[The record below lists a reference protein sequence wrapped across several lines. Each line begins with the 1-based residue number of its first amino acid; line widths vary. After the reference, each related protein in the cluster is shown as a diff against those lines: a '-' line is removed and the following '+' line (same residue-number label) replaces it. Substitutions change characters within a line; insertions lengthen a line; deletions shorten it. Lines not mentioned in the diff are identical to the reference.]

1 MIAPVRHV
9 KSRRRYHLSTAG
21 AMYVGVCVFLLI
33 GAVNSQN
40 NLLFAALG
48 LGLAGLVVSGLVS
61 GSSLLGI
68 EIQRLEISETSVG
81 RPMTIRYAVRNTNR
95 LMPAFGLTIEELASE
110 HADHRGADAIRAFV
124 AHVGPGQRV
133 ICEAVAWPS
142 TRGQMRL
149 NRLRTS
155 TTFPFGIARKSVT
168 VSIPQVA
175 LVLPLSGRVKP
186 GVVRGGESHT
196 VENVKLHSR
205 VGADG
210 EIFGIREYVPGDV
223 PRHIAWRATARTGRL
238 IVTQRVMPQPVRVW
252 IALRVS
258 GRDATRDEQA
268 ICIAASLIRR
278 AAREG
283 VGVGLAVPGAGISRP
298 PRTGRWHA
306 MRLLADLA
314 RLNPATVSP
323 APLRLGPLIGASVI
337 AVHAESIVRSWAPPD
352 ARHMHADEVRSIVTS
367 DEFAAYLSHVGTRR
381 DRRFA
386 SLRSRAARASESTS
400 IEGHGS
406 SHDQEPVN
414 GEASDL
420 TRNDHVARPMV
431 RSSSRLRGRGAP

>member
-1 MIAPVRHV
+1 
-9 KSRRRYHLSTAG
+9 
-21 AMYVGVCVFLLI
+21 MYVGVCVFLLI

-68 EIQRLEISETSVG
+68 EIQRLDISESAVG

-95 LMPAFGLTIEELASE
+95 LMPAFGLTIEELGHSTGD
-110 HADHRGADAIRAFV
+110 ADHRGAEMIRAFV
-124 AHVGPGQRV
+124 GHVGPGQGV
-133 ICEAVAWPS
+133 MCEAVAWPS
-142 TRGQMRL
+142 VRGEFRL
-149 NRLRTS
+149 NRVRTS

-168 VSIPQVA
+168 VSLPQSA

-186 GVVRGGESHT
+186 GVVRGGESHA

-210 EIFGIREYVPGDV
+210 EVFGVREYIPGDV

-252 IALRVS
+252 VALRLS
-258 GRDATRDEQA
+258 GRSADAPRDEQA

-283 VGVGLAVPGAGISRP
+283 VGVGLAAPGAGISRP

-314 RLNPATVSP
+314 RLTPATVES
-323 APLRLGPLIGASVI
+323 APLRLGPLVGASII
-337 AVHAESIVRSWAPPD
+337 AVHAGAVDRAWAPAN
-352 ARHMHADEVRSIVTS
+352 ARHMHADEVRSIVTP
-367 DEFAAYLSHVGTRR
+367 DEFTAYLSSDSPRHG
-381 DRRFA
+381 RRFA
-386 SLRSRAARASESTS
+386 ALRSRAARAMGATNREHDDSSNGAATSHGESS
-400 IEGHGS
+400 
-406 SHDQEPVN
+406 PA
-414 GEASDL
+414 GEHAD
-420 TRNDHVARPMV
+420 TPRPPL
-431 RSSSRLRGRGAP
+431 RPTAPTRGRMSL